1 VPGIDTPSAAR
12 AGETHDWVADYA
24 ALSAADRE
32 HGLPPEELEQ
42 LAVAAFLLG
51 HDDEVVTLRER
62 AHQLYLDQ
70 GRIEEAVLCACWLGF
85 HLQNRGEV
93 AQAAGWD
100 ARIGRLVGDDPDG
113 RFEAWR
119 LAPHAVGA
127 MWVGEAATALPMFE
141 RMAEVSSARGE
152 IDLFV
157 LSGIGRGTCLAMLD
171 RPRESA
177 AAVDE
182 ALLHVAA
189 RRTVPQVAGMAY
201 CAAIGLCMERFDLR
215 RAQEWTQALSAW
227 IEEQAGLVP
236 FRGWC
241 MVHRAEIMQMRG
253 DWPQAAEEAE
263 RACTWLS
270 GALAGGAHYRI
281 AELARLRGRLDL
293 AEREY
298 QQAAAD
304 GAEVQPGLAR
314 LRLAQGRPAAA
325 AAGLERAL
333 AESESNISTPRGPLM
348 AARIDVAL
356 GTGDVAGARAW
367 LDRLTEYVGPDRA
380 PYLRALSDHCQGVV
394 LLAEGNAR
402 AALPRLRRA
411 AALWQEVDA
420 PYEGAHTRL
429 AVARVCD
436 ALGDADAA
444 QMDRESAR
452 ATLAE
457 LGAAADL
464 AALAAL
470 DGAPNHPLSPRE
482 LEVLRLLATGATNR
496 RIADQLVLSEK
507 TVARHVSNIFGKLEV
522 PSRAAATAYAY
533 EHGLA

>member
-1 VPGIDTPSAAR
+1 VPEIDTRSAAR
-12 AGETHDWVADYA
+12 TGGMHDWAAEYA

-32 HGLPPEELEQ
+32 HGLLPEELEQ

-51 HDDEVVTLRER
+51 HDDEVVRLRER
-62 AHQLYLDQ
+62 AYQLYLDNN
-70 GRIEEAVLCACWLGF
+70 RIEEAALCGCWLGF

-119 LAPHAVGA
+119 LAPRAVSA
-127 MWVGEAATALPMFE
+127 MWAGDASAALPMFE
-141 RMAEVSSARGE
+141 RMSEVASARGQV
-152 IDLFV
+152 DLFV
-157 LSGIGRGTCLAMLD
+157 LSGIGRGNCLARLD

-182 ALLHVAA
+182 AMLHVAA
-189 RRTVPQVAGMAY
+189 RRVAPQVAGLAY
-201 CAAIGLCMERFDLR
+201 CSAIGLCMEHYDLR
-215 RAQEWTQALSAW
+215 RAQEWTHALSAW
-227 IEEQAGLVP
+227 IDEQAGLIP

-241 MVHRAEIMQMRG
+241 MVHRAEIMQLRG

-281 AELARLRGRLDL
+281 AELARLRGRLDM

-298 QQAAAD
+298 QHAAAD

-333 AESESNISTPRGPLM
+333 AESESNLSTPRGPLL

-356 GTGDVAGARAW
+356 STGDVAGARAW
-367 LDRLTEYVGPDRA
+367 LDGLTEYVGPDRA
-380 PYLRALSDHCQGVV
+380 PYLRALSDHCRGVV
-394 LLAEGNAR
+394 LLAEGDAR
-402 AALPRLRRA
+402 AALPCLRSA

-420 PYEGAHTRL
+420 PYEGAQTRL
-429 AVARVCD
+429 ALARVCD

-444 QMDRESAR
+444 EMDRESAR
-452 ATLAE
+452 ATLGG
-457 LGAAADL
+457 LGAVADL
-464 AALAAL
+464 ASL
-470 DGAPNHPLSPRE
+470 DDFDSMPSHPLSPRE

-496 RIADQLVLSEK
+496 SIADQLLLSEK
-507 TVARHVSNIFGKLEV
+507 TVARHVSNIFNKLEV

>member
-1 VPGIDTPSAAR
+1 VAGIDAPSAAST
-12 AGETHDWVADYA
+12 GTHDWVAEYA
-24 ALSAADRE
+24 ALAAADRE
-32 HGLPPEELEQ
+32 HGLPPEDLEQ
-42 LAVAAFLLG
+42 LAIAAFLLG

-70 GRIEEAVLCACWLGF
+70 GRVEEAVLCGCWLAF
-85 HLQNRGEV
+85 HLENRGEV

-100 ARIGRLVGDDPDG
+100 ARLGRLVGDDPEG
-113 RFEAWR
+113 RWEGWR
-119 LAPHAVGA
+119 LAPRAVSA
-127 MWVGEAATALPMFE
+127 MRAGEAATALPMFE
-141 RMAEVSSARGE
+141 RMSEVSSARGE
-152 IDLFV
+152 VDLFV
-157 LSGIGRGTCLAMLD
+157 LSGIGRGNCLAMLD
-171 RPRESA
+171 QPRESA

-189 RRTVPQVAGMAY
+189 RRTVPQVAGLAY
-201 CAAIGLCMERFDLR
+201 CSAIGLCMERFDLR

-227 IEEQAGLVP
+227 IDEQAGLVP

-241 MVHRAEIMQMRG
+241 MVHRAEILQLRG
-253 DWPQAAEEAE
+253 DWPQATEEAE

-298 QQAAAD
+298 QQAAAA

-314 LRLAQGRPAAA
+314 LRLAQGRPEAA

-333 AESESNISTPRGPLM
+333 AESEANVTMPRGPLV
-348 AARIDVAL
+348 AARIEVAL
-356 GTGDVAGARAW
+356 STGDVSGARPW

-380 PYLRALSDHCQGVV
+380 PYLRALSHHCQGVV
-394 LLAEGNAR
+394 LLAEGDAR
-402 AALPRLRRA
+402 AALTCLRSA
-411 AALWQEVDA
+411 AALWQEIDA
-420 PYEGAHTRL
+420 PYEGAQTRL
-429 AVARVCD
+429 ALARVCD

-452 ATLAE
+452 ATLRD

-464 AALAAL
+464 AALDGL
-470 DGAPNHPLSPRE
+470 DRRPSHPLSPRE

-496 RIADQLVLSEK
+496 TIADQLVLSEK
-507 TVARHVSNIFGKLEV
+507 TVARHVSNIFGKLHV
-522 PSRAAATAYAY
+522 TSRAAATAYAY
-533 EHGLA
+533 EHSLA

>member
-1 VPGIDTPSAAR
+1 VPGTTETPSAAR
-12 AGETHDWVADYA
+12 PEAHDWVAEYA

-42 LAVAAFLLG
+42 LAIAAFLLG
-51 HDDEVVTLRER
+51 HDAEVVTLRER

-70 GRIEEAVLCACWLGF
+70 GRTEEAVLCGCWLAF

-100 ARIGRLVGDDPDG
+100 ARLGRLVGDDPDG
-113 RFEAWR
+113 RWEGWR
-119 LAPHAVGA
+119 LAPDAVRA
-127 MWVGEAATALPMFE
+127 MMSGDAVTGLPLFE
-141 RMAEVSSARGE
+141 RMSQIAAARGE

-157 LSGIGRGTCLAMLD
+157 LAGLGLGRCLAMLD

-177 AAVDE
+177 SATDE
-182 ALLHVAA
+182 VMVHVAA
-189 RRTVPQVAGMAY
+189 GRAAPQVTGLAY
-201 CAAIGLCMERFDLR
+201 CSVIGLCMERYDLR

-227 IEEQAGLVP
+227 IDEQAGLIP

-241 MVHRAEIMQMRG
+241 LVHRAEIMQLRG
-253 DWPQAAEEAE
+253 DWPHAAEEAE

-298 QQAAAD
+298 KQAAAV

-314 LRLAQGRPAAA
+314 LRLAQDRPAAA

-333 AESESNISTPRGPLM
+333 AETESNVSTPRGPLI

-356 GTGDVAGARAW
+356 TTGDVAGARAW
-367 LDRLTEYVGPDRA
+367 LDRLTEYVGPDRV
-380 PYLRALSDHCQGVV
+380 PYMRALSHHYQGLV
-394 LLAEGNAR
+394 LLAEGEAR
-402 AALPRLRRA
+402 AALGCLRSA
-411 AALWQEVDA
+411 ATLWQDVDA
-420 PYEGAHTRL
+420 PYEGAQTRL
-429 AVARVCD
+429 AVARACD
-436 ALGDADAA
+436 AVGDVDAA
-444 QMDRESAR
+444 QMSRESAR
-452 ATLAE
+452 ATLQE

-464 AALAAL
+464 AAL
-470 DGAPNHPLSPRE
+470 DGLETAPGHPLSPRE

-496 RIADQLVLSEK
+496 TIADQLVLSEK